1 MTFRIPPQILS
12 WGAQWIWQLIH
23 NFAQA
28 CIPCVLFVLSD
39 ITHLSLFCVGLPPH
53 SVTVNVTGGAK
64 LERKKKKEEERSN
77 RDQSHN
83 PASVIL
89 INIYLILNMKD
100 VRIYIQNSIHTQS
113 FLFCLMSP
121 HPCHLSPFHHYNILA
136 LSSPGFGLTSD
147 PAAGSLEFCT

>member
-1 MTFRIPPQILS
+1 MDLAAYTQFRS
-12 WGAQWIWQLIH
+12 
-23 NFAQA
+23 
-28 CIPCVLFVLSD
+28 
-39 ITHLSLFCVGLPPH
+39 SLHPLRTFCVVRHYAFKSLLCWFAATLCHCQCHWG
-53 SVTVNVTGGAK
+53 SETGK
-64 LERKKKKEEERSN
+64 EKKKEEERSN